1 MLSLSRLSRIALQI
15 KAAGGRSQKTSL
27 SADSMICELAP
38 MASLTLA
45 TVVSLTII
53 IGNNLQSK
61 NLDAIRLRFRS
72 SASDSTEDGFE
83 LLKLTKSAQLR

>member
-1 MLSLSRLSRIALQI
+1 
-15 KAAGGRSQKTSL
+15 
-27 SADSMICELAP
+27 

>member
-27 SADSMICELAP
+27 STDSMICEFTAMAP
-38 MASLTLA
+38 LTLA
-45 TVVSLTII
+45 TIVPLTII
-53 IGNNLQSK
+53 ISNDLQSK